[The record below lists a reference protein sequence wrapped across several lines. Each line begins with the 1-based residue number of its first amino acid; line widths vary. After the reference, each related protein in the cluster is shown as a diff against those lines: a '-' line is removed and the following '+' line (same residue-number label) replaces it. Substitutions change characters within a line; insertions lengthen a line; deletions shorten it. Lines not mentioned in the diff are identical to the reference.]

1 MSFAV
6 FNLYI
11 VFTFLRPFEFVPD
24 AEQYRPMLVLWAIA
38 FALALF
44 TTLRT
49 GEQAARGVHYRLLL
63 AFVVAIFLSS
73 LARVGVGY
81 AAQSVGSFNAS
92 AMLMVLTLLNI
103 TTLRRLRIACVTIS
117 LCMHVLAVA
126 GIVSY
131 HTGWNSQLLVL
142 RQDVDGDFER
152 LSVDPDTLVPAQDR
166 SGRYLWRVRSV
177 GFLSDPNDFAQAM
190 VFTLP
195 LLVLTAGHGGRIAR
209 LLRFGAPAATL
220 GYTIALTHSRGAIV
234 GIGVMLLL
242 AMRRVLGG
250 FKSVLLTGLVAAG
263 GLLTGFGG
271 GRAFSAQEQSAAD
284 RIEAWWVGINLL
296 KAYPVLGAG
305 YGQFTEHHGLTA
317 HNSYVLCFAELGL
330 LGLFTWL
337 GTILLAY
344 RGLAAASGAG
354 MLHGDMAPEAQMASL
369 LKASLV
375 GALACGW
382 FLSRTYAPFL
392 YMLLGLCIGAWHCVN
407 KALQARQLEPM
418 AVPPWRAATVGACV
432 ACVMVAYAFVIVQG
446 AGR

>member
-11 VFTFLRPFEFVPD
+11 VFTFLRPFEFVPEG
-24 AEQYRPMLVLWAIA
+24 EQYRPMLVLWAIA
-38 FALALF
+38 FVLALF
-44 TTLRT
+44 AALRS
-49 GEQAARGVHYRLLL
+49 GEQAAHGVHYRLLL
-63 AFVVAIFLSS
+63 AFFVSIFLSS
-73 LARVGVGY
+73 LARVGIGY
-81 AAQSVGSFNAS
+81 AAQSVGHFSAS
-92 AMLMVLTLLNI
+92 AMLMVLTLLNV
-103 TTLRRLRIACVTIS
+103 TTLRRLRIACITIS
-117 LCMHVLAVA
+117 LCMLVLAVA

-131 HTGWNSQLLVL
+131 HTGWNSPLLVL
-142 RQDVDGDFER
+142 RQDVEGDFER
-152 LSVDPDTLVPAQDR
+152 LSVDPSTLVPAQDR
-166 SGRYLWRVRSV
+166 SGRYLWRLRSV
-177 GFLSDPNDFAQAM
+177 GFLSDPNDFAQAL

-195 LLVLTAGHGGRIAR
+195 LLVLTVGRSGRVAR

-220 GYTIALTHSRGAIV
+220 GYATALTHSRGAIV

-242 AMRRVLGG
+242 ALRRVLGG
-250 FKSVLLTGLVAAG
+250 FKSALLTGLVAAG

-271 GRAFSAQEQSAAD
+271 GRAFSSQEQSAAE

-296 KAYPVLGAG
+296 KTYPMLGAG

-330 LGLFTWL
+330 LGLFIWL
-337 GTILLAY
+337 GMIVLTY
-344 RGLAAASGAG
+344 RGLAASEAAG
-354 MLHGDMAPEAQMASL
+354 MLHGGMVSEAQMASL

-375 GALACGW
+375 GALACCW

-392 YMLLGLCIGAWHCVN
+392 YMLMGLAIGARHCAS

-418 AVPPWRAATVGACV
+418 AVPRWRAATACACV
-432 ACVMVAYAFVIVQG
+432 ACVLVANAFVIVQG